1 MSSPRNINSA
11 VALIVSA
18 LMVLLA
24 VSPPAMA
31 MKINDDL
38 VKITFL
44 QLNDVYQID
53 PVDHGLHGGLA
64 RVATLKRE
72 IMTKT
77 PDAIFVLAGDT
88 LSPSVASKVFKG
100 QQMIAGWN
108 ALNLDYSTFGNHE
121 FDFGPFELLQ
131 RMKDSKFTW
140 VCSNVLDTSTR
151 RPFGGAKPYVI
162 HTIDGVKV
170 GIFGMLTPD
179 TEKQSRPGPNVII
192 ENPSAI
198 VDKTVT
204 EMKKAGAQVIVG
216 LTHLTIDQDKEIA
229 RKAPINVILGGH
241 EHIVIQAFTGQT
253 PILKMGSDARNLGK
267 IEISF
272 SKSKN
277 QVESIDWEIIP
288 VTQELRDDPE
298 VTRALADYESKLH
311 KELDRPAGTTAV
323 ELDALQNHNTQEETN
338 LGDMIADAFR
348 EATESDVA
356 IFNGGAVRSNQLYP
370 AGTMTHRDV
379 MSVLPFENP
388 VVKLRVPGTIIR
400 QALEHG
406 VSRVSLGSNKGDGRF
421 PQVSGLRF
429 IYDAARPL
437 GNRVVEVSVNGR
449 PLDDK
454 TTYTLATT
462 AFVVAGG
469 DGYSMFKDQ
478 PFVVKPEEGRAE
490 TVILLDALEKSKPIA
505 PKVDGRIQRINN

>member
-1 MSSPRNINSA
+1 MSRRPEIKSA
-11 VALIVSA
+11 VTFLVCALLALITVA
-18 LMVLLA
+18 
-24 VSPPAMA
+24 PPAMA
-31 MKINDDL
+31 LKINDDL

-72 IMTKT
+72 IMAKT

-140 VCSNVLDTSTR
+140 VCSNVLDKSTKQ
-151 RPFGGAKPYVI
+151 PFGGAKPFVI
-162 HTIDGVKV
+162 RDIDGVKV
-170 GIFGMLTPD
+170 GIFGMLTTD
-179 TEKQSRPGPNVII
+179 TEKRSRPGPNVVI
-192 ENPSAI
+192 ENPNA
-198 VDKTVT
+198 VVEKTVA
-204 EMKKAGAQVIVG
+204 EMKKGGAQVIVG
-216 LTHLTIDQDKEIA
+216 LTHLTIEQDKEIA
-229 RKAPINVILGGH
+229 RIAPINVILGGH

-272 SKSKN
+272 SKKKN

-298 VTRALADYESKLH
+298 VTRALADYETKLH
-311 KELDRPAGTTAV
+311 KELDLPAGTTAV
-323 ELDALQNHNTQEETN
+323 DLDALQNHNTQEETN

-356 IFNGGAVRSNQLYP
+356 IFNGGAVRSNQIYP
-370 AGTMTHRDV
+370 AGTITHRDV

-388 VVKLRVPGTIIR
+388 VVKLKVHGTTIR

-406 VSRVSLGSNKGDGRF
+406 VSRVSLESNKGDGRF

-429 IYDAARPL
+429 RYDAARPL
-437 GNRVVEVSVNGR
+437 GNRVVEVSVNGK

-454 TTYTLATT
+454 ATYTLATT
-462 AFVVAGG
+462 AFVLAGG

-478 PFVVKPEEGRAE
+478 PFLVKPEEGRAE

-505 PKVDGRIQRINN
+505 PKVDGRIQRISN